1 MNYNIITDEAEFDA
15 IVKKELGVL
24 FYFSRVTCNV
34 GEALEPKVIKLLKDD
49 FPKIPFYF
57 VDMDKTPTIPARFSV
72 FVEPTILVMFD
83 GKETIRKSRI
93 ISIGELSDSIDR
105 IYKLAF
111 D

>member
-1 MNYNIITDEAEFDA
+1 MDYKVISSELEYESII
-15 IVKKELGVL
+15 KENLGVL
-24 FYFSRVTCNV
+24 LYFSRVSCNV
-34 GEALEPKVIKLLKDD
+34 GEALEPKVIKLLEEN

-57 VDMDKTPTIPARFSV
+57 VDMDKTPTIPVKYSV
-72 FVEPTILVMFD
+72 FVEPTIIIIFD

-93 ISIGELSDSIDR
+93 ISIGDLSNSIDR

>member
-1 MNYNIITDEAEFDA
+1 MDYKIISNEAEYET
-15 IVKKELGVL
+15 IIKENLGVL
-24 FYFSRVTCNV
+24 LYFSRPACNV
-34 GEALEPKVIKLLKDD
+34 GEALEPKVVKLLEEK
-49 FPKIPFYF
+49 FPKIPFYA
-57 VDMDKTPTIPARFSV
+57 VDMDKTPTIPVKYSV
-72 FVEPTILVMFD
+72 FVEPTIIVIFD

>member
-1 MNYNIITDEAEFDA
+1 MEYNILASEAAYEK
-15 IVKKELGVL
+15 IIKENVGVL
-24 FYFSRVTCNV
+24 LYFSRVTCNV
-34 GEALEPKVIKLLKDD
+34 GEALEPKVIKLLKEN

-57 VDMDKTPTIPARFSV
+57 VDMDKTPTIPVKHSV
-72 FVEPTILVMFD
+72 FVEPTIIVMFD

-93 ISIGELSDSIDR
+93 ISIGELSGAIDR

>member
-1 MNYNIITDEAEFDA
+1 M
-15 IVKKELGVL
+15 
-24 FYFSRVTCNV
+24 
-34 GEALEPKVIKLLKDD
+34 EPKVIKLLEENY
-49 FPKIPFYF
+49 PKIPFYF
-57 VDMDKTPTIPARFSV
+57 VDMDKTPTIPVIYSV
-72 FVEPTILVMFD
+72 FVEPTIIVVFD

>member
-1 MNYNIITDEAEFDA
+1 MEYKIISSESEYES
-15 IVKKELGVL
+15 IIRENLGVL
-24 FYFSRVTCNV
+24 LYFSRVTCNV
-34 GEALEPKVIKLLKDD
+34 GEALEPKVIKLLEED

-57 VDMDKTPTIPARFSV
+57 VDMDKTPTIPVKYSV
-72 FVEPTILVMFD
+72 FVEPTIIVVFD

>member
-1 MNYNIITDEAEFDA
+1 MDYNIITSESAYESVINDN
-15 IVKKELGVL
+15 LGVL
-24 FYFSRVTCNV
+24 LYFSRPACNV
-34 GEALEPKVIKLLKDD
+34 GEALEPKVIKLLEEK

-57 VDMDKTPTIPARFSV
+57 VNMDLTPIIPVKHSV
-72 FVEPTILVMFD
+72 FVEPTIIVLFE

-93 ISIGELSDSIDR
+93 ISINDLSNSIER